1 MALDTMSEAADEL
14 VPALQVLGN
23 KHRLQIM
30 HILSDGG
37 SAVNQLAN
45 DLGLSRQT
53 VGRHLSV
60 LQEHGLVKREPSSE
74 NGSLFTL
81 NRQKA
86 AMLNA
91 SFLTVMGRLGRADG
105 HIPTEGAAA
114 PDETLITVVPQTPDA
129 CTQCQNASFVRE
141 VLDELDQSLVKARQ
155 YQVRLRQMSS
165 HVLTAQEEERTRIA
179 RELHDDTAQALTSV
193 LVRLRLLERSAEDKR
208 LRSGLAELR
217 ELTVETLEGVRR
229 LAIDLR
235 PPMLDDLGLEAAIQ
249 SHVKDFS
256 RQRQINVNFTSSGLG
271 RLPPNVELVLY
282 RIVQEALSNVAK
294 HAGASRVETR
304 LSRKGRTLRL
314 LVTDDG
320 CGFDVEAARGSRLS
334 GLGLFGMEERL
345 ALIGGT
351 LRVDSSPGKG
361 TRLSAEVPLPKSPGS
376 RRP

>member
-1 MALDTMSEAADEL
+1 MLDTTSEAADEL
-14 VPALQVLGN
+14 VPALKVLGN

-30 HILSDGG
+30 HILGDGVSEVG
-37 SAVNQLAN
+37 QLAHA
-45 DLGLSRQT
+45 LGLSRQA
-53 VGRHLSV
+53 VGRHLAV
-60 LQEHGLVKREPSSE
+60 LQDHGLVEQEPSSE

-91 SFLTVMGRLGRADG
+91 SFLTVMGRLGGADG
-105 HIPTEGAAA
+105 RAPAEGAAA
-114 PDETLITVVPQTPDA
+114 PDETLLAVVPQTPEA
-129 CTQCQNASFVRE
+129 CTQCQNASFVRV

-217 ELTVETLEGVRR
+217 DLTVETLDGVRR

-249 SHVKDFS
+249 SHVQDFS

-314 LVTDDG
+314 LVEDDG
-320 CGFDVEAARGSRLS
+320 CGFDVEAAKGSRQS

-351 LRVDSSPGKG
+351 LRVESSPGKG
-361 TRLSAEVPLPKSPGS
+361 TRLSAEVPLPRS
-376 RRP
+376 RRQ

>member
-1 MALDTMSEAADEL
+1 LALDTTSETADEL

-23 KHRLQIM
+23 KHRLQII
-30 HILSDGG
+30 HILGDGV
-37 SAVNQLAN
+37 SEISQLAHA
-45 DLGLSRQT
+45 LGLSRQA
-53 VGRHLSV
+53 VGRHLAV
-60 LQEHGLVKREPSSE
+60 LQDHGLVEREPSSE

-91 SFLTVMGRLGRADG
+91 SFLTVMGRLGGSYGRVPA
-105 HIPTEGAAA
+105 EGAAA
-114 PDETLITVVPQTPDA
+114 PDETILAVLPQTPEA

-249 SHVKDFS
+249 SHVQDFS
-256 RQRQINVNFTSSGLG
+256 RRWQINVTFTSSGLG
-271 RLPPNVELVLY
+271 RIPPNVELVLY

-294 HAGASRVETR
+294 HASASRVETH

-314 LVTDDG
+314 LVEDDG
-320 CGFDVEAARGSRLS
+320 CGFDVEAAKGSRQS

-351 LRVDSSPGKG
+351 LRVESSPGKG
-361 TRLSAEVPLPKSPGS
+361 TRLSAEVPLPRS
-376 RRP
+376 RRQ

>member
-1 MALDTMSEAADEL
+1 MLDTTSEAADEL
-14 VPALQVLGN
+14 VPALKVLGN

-30 HILSDGG
+30 HILGDGVSEVG
-37 SAVNQLAN
+37 QLAHA
-45 DLGLSRQT
+45 LGLSRQA
-53 VGRHLSV
+53 VGRHLAV
-60 LQEHGLVKREPSSE
+60 LQDHGLVNQEPSSE

-91 SFLTVMGRLGRADG
+91 SFLTVMGRLGGADG
-105 HIPTEGAAA
+105 RVPAEGAAA
-114 PDETLITVVPQTPDA
+114 PDETLLAVVPQTPEA
-129 CTQCQNASFVRE
+129 CTQCQNASFVRK

-217 ELTVETLEGVRR
+217 DLTVETLEGVRR

-249 SHVKDFS
+249 SHVQDFS

-294 HAGASRVETR
+294 HASASRVETR

-314 LVTDDG
+314 LVEDDG
-320 CGFDVEAARGSRLS
+320 CGFDVEAAKGSRQS

-361 TRLSAEVPLPKSPGS
+361 TRLSAEVPLPRV
-376 RRP
+376 RRQ

>member
-1 MALDTMSEAADEL
+1 MLDTTSEAADEL
-14 VPALQVLGN
+14 VPALKVLGN

-30 HILSDGG
+30 HILGDGVSEVG
-37 SAVNQLAN
+37 QLAHA
-45 DLGLSRQT
+45 LGLSRQA
-53 VGRHLSV
+53 VGRHLAV
-60 LQEHGLVKREPSSE
+60 LQDHGLVNQEPSSE

-91 SFLTVMGRLGRADG
+91 SFLTVMGRLGGADG
-105 HIPTEGAAA
+105 RAPAEGAAA
-114 PDETLITVVPQTPDA
+114 PDETLLAVVPQTPEA
-129 CTQCQNASFVRE
+129 CTQCQNASFVRV

-193 LVRLRLLERSAEDKR
+193 LVRLRLLERSADDKR
-208 LRSGLAELR
+208 LRLGLAELR
-217 ELTVETLEGVRR
+217 DLTVETLEGVRR

-249 SHVKDFS
+249 SHVQDFS
-256 RQRQINVNFTSSGLG
+256 ARWQINVNFTSSGLG

-294 HAGASRVETR
+294 HASASRVETR

-314 LVTDDG
+314 LVEDDG
-320 CGFDVEAARGSRLS
+320 CGFDVEAAKGSRQS

-351 LRVDSSPGKG
+351 LRVESSPGKG
-361 TRLSAEVPLPKSPGS
+361 TRLSAEVPLPRS
-376 RRP
+376 RRQ

>member
-1 MALDTMSEAADEL
+1 LVLDTTSEAADEL
-14 VPALQVLGN
+14 VPALKVLGN

-30 HILSDGG
+30 HILGDGVSEVG
-37 SAVNQLAN
+37 QLAHA
-45 DLGLSRQT
+45 LGLSRQA
-53 VGRHLSV
+53 VGRHLAV
-60 LQEHGLVKREPSSE
+60 LQDHGLVNQEPSSE

-91 SFLTVMGRLGRADG
+91 SFLTVMGRLGGADG
-105 HIPTEGAAA
+105 RAPAEGAAA
-114 PDETLITVVPQTPDA
+114 PDETLLAVVPQTPEA
-129 CTQCQNASFVRE
+129 CTQCQNASFVRV

-193 LVRLRLLERSAEDKR
+193 LVRLRLLERSADDKR
-208 LRSGLAELR
+208 LRLGLAELR
-217 ELTVETLEGVRR
+217 DLTVETLEGVRR

-249 SHVKDFS
+249 SHVQDFS
-256 RQRQINVNFTSSGLG
+256 ARWQINVNFTSSGLG

-294 HAGASRVETR
+294 HASASRVETR

-314 LVTDDG
+314 LVEDDG
-320 CGFDVEAARGSRLS
+320 CGFDVEAAKGSRQS

-345 ALIGGT
+345 ALISGT
-351 LRVDSSPGKG
+351 LRVESSPGKG
-361 TRLSAEVPLPKSPGS
+361 TRLSAEVPLPRS
-376 RRP
+376 RRQ

>member
-1 MALDTMSEAADEL
+1 MALDTTSEAADEL

-23 KHRLQIM
+23 KHRLQILQ
-30 HILSDGG
+30 ILGGG
-37 SAVNQLAN
+37 SFGVGQLAHA
-45 DLGLSRQT
+45 LGLSRQAI
-53 VGRHLSV
+53 GRHLAV
-60 LQEHGLVKREPSSE
+60 LQDHGLVKQEPSSE
-74 NGSLFTL
+74 NGRLYTL

-86 AMLNA
+86 AMVNA
-91 SFLTVMGRLGRADG
+91 SFLTVMGRLGGADG
-105 HIPTEGAAA
+105 RVPAEGAAA
-114 PDETLITVVPQTPDA
+114 PDETLLAVVPQTPEA
-129 CTQCQNASFVRE
+129 CAQCQNASFVRE

-193 LVRLRLLERSAEDKR
+193 LVRLRLLERSAEDKQ

-217 ELTVETLEGVRR
+217 DLTVETLEGVRR

-249 SHVKDFS
+249 SHVQDFS
-256 RQRQINVNFTSSGLG
+256 RQWQINVNFTSSGLG

-294 HAGASRVETR
+294 HASASRVETR

-314 LVTDDG
+314 LVEDDG
-320 CGFDVEAARGSRLS
+320 CGFDVEAAKGSRQS

-351 LRVDSSPGKG
+351 LRVESSPGKG
-361 TRLSAEVPLPKSPGS
+361 TRLSAEVPLPRS
-376 RRP
+376 RRQ